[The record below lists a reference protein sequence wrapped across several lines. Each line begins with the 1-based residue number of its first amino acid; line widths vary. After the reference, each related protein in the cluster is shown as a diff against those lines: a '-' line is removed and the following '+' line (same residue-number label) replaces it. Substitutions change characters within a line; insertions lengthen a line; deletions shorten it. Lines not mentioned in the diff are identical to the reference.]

1 MPEQELRPVKI
12 NYSPHAESLIK
23 NLKDFD
29 RAEFEA
35 WFLLN
40 LPIGSRNIT
49 DYIISYKEKVK
60 KGA

>member
-1 MPEQELRPVKI
+1 MSEELKAVKI
-12 NYSPHAESLIK
+12 VYSHHAEIIIK

-40 LPIGSRNIT
+40 LPVGSRNIQ
-49 DYIISYKEKVK
+49 DYLINFKEKMAK
-60 KGA
+60 EK